1 MASTGTAPLY
11 RRHDNA
17 FAGALTFLVGRRP
30 HGVEG
35 FARHAVS
42 GHNQYVGFVGDLE
55 LISSTLTAVAQRIKE
70 PLSPDQFVER
80 RALTRY
86 EIAAFESTL
95 DRATKEADMQ
105 LFLEAN
111 PQILMQQLD
120 VGVGAWVIPKQR
132 LGAEHETDFLIAHE
146 ASGGLVW
153 HAVEL
158 ERPQARLFIKNGD
171 ASAALNHAIRQIEDW
186 RDWLSRNRDY
196 ATRPRERA
204 GLGLRDIDPRLSGLV
219 VIGRGSDP
227 DAQITRRR
235 RALADAHRA
244 VIETYDSLLSSAKER
259 LLAGQPDFARAA
271 NEVTRW
277 QELSALTD
285 EPLPGPVREV
295 LLTNIDPAKYSGSQK
310 IAFYSLNEWTDEIPS
325 DYEDFITEV
334 IQILARTESRLTSVR
349 YFKPGDYVILTPSG
363 YITSSQ
369 SDQIER
375 AAENLLGKYMLA
387 ALVYDA

>member
-1 MASTGTAPLY
+1 M
-11 RRHDNA
+11 
-17 FAGALTFLVGRRP
+17 
-30 HGVEG
+30 
-35 FARHAVS
+35 
-42 GHNQYVGFVGDLE
+42 
-55 LISSTLTAVAQRIKE
+55 
-70 PLSPDQFVER
+70 
-80 RALTRY
+80 
-86 EIAAFESTL
+86 
-95 DRATKEADMQ
+95 
-105 LFLEAN
+105 
-111 PQILMQQLD
+111 
-120 VGVGAWVIPKQR
+120 
-132 LGAEHETDFLIAHE
+132 
-146 ASGGLVW
+146 
-153 HAVEL
+153 
-158 ERPQARLFIKNGD
+158 
-171 ASAALNHAIRQIEDW
+171 
-186 RDWLSRNRDY
+186 
-196 ATRPRERA
+196 
-204 GLGLRDIDPRLSGLV
+204 
-219 VIGRGSDP
+219 
-227 DAQITRRR
+227 
-235 RALADAHRA
+235 ADAHRA